1 MAVQQEEG
9 LNNQGTINFNDFAV
23 SIKEKYPMYKDL
35 DNEYLAKEIIKKYP
49 VYENQVSFDLPEVKK
64 KEDPTASAF
73 SDGLLESPELSD
85 LSVSFQNNK
94 VNQALSDVP
103 IFRSIYSGVNSL
115 AGGLVKQGELFIKEA
130 LPSLLKRGIIG
141 IGPTAS
147 PANKI
152 TGNIAAALLAK
163 SKADDKVAN
172 IFSEY
177 GDVLLDNAR
186 IINKEVL
193 NEAGISDEEIE
204 KGIFGQDNIKNAAI
218 MTGNAL
224 LQQVP
229 QLALIYATSPTVAI
243 SLLST
248 SAAGQKYAE
257 IQDDPTLTGEEKA
270 IYSYG
275 VGAIEGLSEYIF
287 KGDINIVKAGA
298 KRLFSKAGSKD
309 LFKKELKEQLK
320 RQSVGRASLEEGA
333 EELVA
338 GGGDLIIESI
348 LRGTDENWD
357 REAAI
362 GLADQFLIGSLAGGG
377 VNVAARGIN
386 SYGTTK
392 NQRERRKA
400 KEDISALTKKR
411 QTAEPSQ
418 VPIIDELIDERVDD
432 LLSLQRDDL
441 EFYQKFS
448 KIDIDQINN
457 LDKQIREVSKKFA
470 VAEGDVLK
478 SKYTSEIDDLLLA
491 KQQIENKY
499 TESPVTYVRDGK
511 NVSRSKFLRDLN
523 NATKEQ
529 LETGQWGV
537 QNDAEVNDLL
547 LKKFESLKV
556 EQPVETVAPE
566 VTEEAVTEAPAVTEE
581 VTEEQPAVTEEA
593 VETVAEPITTGEQV
607 FSFVEEITPQQE
619 DVPTGFEGKIKER
632 DFRESEVDLQGLLN
646 TDPDFKEFYDNFKQ
660 RYEEGEV
667 EPEGLGLN
675 LVVVDGELLDGYN
688 RAATLLSEGQN
699 KTNAFVAV
707 ETAAEPTPI
716 ETQTEQEITVNI
728 APFFEASI
736 ESTAEAKG
744 LRKSP
749 QYQKYKESL
758 IEIANDLGL
767 DIQVDESIGG
777 YVNNAGTKVREIS
790 NVVTLT
796 NANIDQASQYAALT
810 AALAPEVQE
819 SSIAAE
825 YTVNGAENHNGD
837 ELTIKVSDGEGTFQS
852 LREAG
857 IDDFTFN
864 ESNNTLTLLDIFDF
878 SDPESDAKLDR
889 LLNILD
895 NKKISYEITDKKAIN
910 SRFIDSESRK
920 QILSDG
926 RQSAIQ
932 QRQEGT
938 SLYQKIISAI
948 NRDANNLGITPN
960 EYIKPSVAD
969 EITTTPKAKPKKS
982 TPFIPEDVDSIQP
995 QDVVGEKD
1003 NDGNNRFFA
1012 RIPVKGKDFKAYFE
1026 VEVKQDGNIV
1036 RISDK
1041 SYGIGRKTLKRR
1053 LKAEPT
1059 REQTQQSDQI
1069 ATTPRKRP
1077 TLTRPSSRTASE
1089 IENKQAIKPAD
1100 IGKSQNVSGA
1110 RFTEAQGKQINKA
1123 ISNFNKFLEATGS
1136 APIKTVF
1143 LNLDDSVSYKNA
1155 ITGRKST
1162 ATKGSFIKGKSLQ
1175 PTIVINVE
1183 SADVTT
1189 PYHELLHAYTYSLNL
1204 DPKQIISLA
1213 TTIESELSKG
1223 SKEEKQ
1229 LAKQLK
1235 DFKNKYVK
1243 TQGYQTKDLLQAE
1256 EFLAEYIGKVSS
1268 FSTDV
1273 PPPIRISTA
1282 NKLKNAIIKFLAKF
1296 NIVSK
1301 DLVGAIQS
1309 REDAADFI
1317 KGFFDVVQGRVDLNN
1332 VSREQIT
1339 QEQGEAGEVSQ
1350 IEIKEQIDSK
1360 EAPKA
1365 SEDSREF
1372 IKDVVEDVDV
1382 KELNGKLFVTN
1393 MYDYTTAGTVDLGNG
1408 LSIQLFGGK
1417 SYVPFMMARNGKKVG
1432 EVSNLAA
1439 FNTKEQAEGFIR
1451 NVKGGKSNLF
1461 APHSG
1466 TLSESWQFQHAMLEQ
1481 LTNLVLDNKIL
1492 SKSELIKT
1500 FNEGLKSKDGKEAL
1514 RIFNENNKSNIRT
1527 LSSFTKNPLQLVEL
1541 LNAEN
1546 NRSPKLRKILNQKIA
1561 ANKKFQNAIGIKNL
1575 QQFYNLIADP
1585 LNKGVEGYELMSF
1598 VQFDSKTLTISKPK
1612 KTDPDYHPSF
1622 AWTIKAK
1629 IERVIQPT
1637 RFYKTYD
1644 VTDSYTKYNKDE
1656 TVTSRK
1662 TDEKFAESN
1671 VTSSA
1676 GAIPKVA
1683 QVDNVENDSVIEMSQ
1698 IIDENQ
1704 EGIDKNIL
1712 DNEVENNLA
1721 ENGEWQERER
1731 TSFER
1736 FVDLKR
1742 RQFQDKF
1749 RDIIRIQED
1758 IEFSKGEA
1766 VGLDQDFRNAE
1777 VLMHGKASQ
1786 ELEGLE
1792 EKLEDVV
1799 KKIKKS
1805 GLSTDQFN
1813 DLLYAMHAQERNRYL
1828 RQRSTDVGASLK
1840 KLREE
1845 NNISASDFASLLGVT
1860 NEQYAEIEKSFENKL
1875 KSKQLSEALNIL
1887 GKTPSQFFM
1896 ENALV
1901 KNGSGMT
1908 DVEARRILSQYDL
1921 NLVNPEV
1928 SQLNKKIRPAVLAV
1942 REISK
1947 DNRDLLVE
1955 RGLASESQVE
1965 AYEAL
1970 YKNYVPLRGFS
1981 KEAEEFFGESNT
1993 ELPSSSRIEV
2003 RGKQKRAKG
2012 RDTKAD
2018 APLTQVIVSANQS
2031 IIQGRKNETLQT
2043 LYRLLEDNPN
2053 SDLFQLIDPAKDK
2066 RFKKVQ
2072 TAQGIKLISQT
2083 ESDLLA
2089 DETVVTVQFDGDR
2102 KFIKFAD
2109 KSLAKPFKGN
2119 PATAS
2124 ALTRLMGR
2132 YNRLLSSL
2140 ITTYNPEFIIR
2151 NFSRDIQTAVFNGI
2165 AETELEDGLIKGK
2178 KFKTGKVVKDTFTAM
2193 NAIFQA
2199 EGGLSGVKQKDR
2211 NTKFDKYWREFKE
2224 DGAKT
2229 DWFYAKPADEIAKNI
2244 EKMTEGKSKAEIG
2257 RAQFKAIG
2265 DLVERANSSVENAV
2279 RLSAYVNARE
2289 AGVSREKAAE
2299 FAKGLTVNF
2308 NKSGEYGQIANS
2320 MYLFFNASVQ
2330 GTTRLLRSLASNPVT
2345 KNSEG
2350 KRSFRLS
2357 RAQKMAVGF
2366 MVMGQVMSL
2375 INQGLSDD
2383 DEDGESYYS
2392 KIADFEKERNIIIM
2406 RPKKFQKGTADDY
2419 IKIPLPYGM
2428 NVFWVAGTSIGD
2440 ALQKIITPAK
2450 AVGNVLTATVGS
2462 FSPINFPNATDFS
2475 KFLAKFLI
2483 PTIGEP
2489 IVSLAVNEDYF
2500 GRKIYKENF
2509 DVGTPKPLSTLG
2521 QDKAY
2526 KWSAEI
2532 TKFLN
2537 KATGGSEFRKG
2548 ELDIPPEALDYIFG
2562 VVSGGA
2568 GRFVGRTTNVIEK
2581 VFSGEWEDLEAN
2593 DIPLYRIVAGKPSK
2607 FANLSD
2613 FYERATLIDQFY
2625 EEYKDGQLN
2634 KADARKILRMR
2645 SLGKAY
2651 KKSLQNIRK
2660 LERAAENIKDAD
2672 KRQKRML
2679 ELDEKRFNLVSAF
2692 NREYNKLE
2700 IDKIK

>member
-1 MAVQQEEG
+1 MDEELKKILEEAYNLG
-9 LNNQGTINFNDFAV
+9 ATEQ
-23 SIKEKYPMYKDL
+23 DL
-35 DNEYLAKEIIKKYP
+35 DSIVDRY
-49 VYENQVSFDLPEVKK
+49 QSKK
-64 KEDPTASAF
+64 KEETIPSP
-73 SDGLLESPELSD
+73 SLDGQLQSPELSD
-85 LSVSFQNNK
+85 LSLSFQNNK

-103 IFRSIYSGVNSL
+103 IFRTIYGGVNSL
-115 AGGLVKQGELFIKEA
+115 AGGLLKQGELFIKEA
-130 LPSLLKRGIIG
+130 IPSILKRGIIG

-147 PANKI
+147 PVNVI

-172 IFSEY
+172 VFSEY
-177 GDVLLDNAR
+177 GDVLLDNSR

-193 NEAGISDEEIE
+193 NEAGISDEDIE

-229 QLALIYATSPTVAI
+229 QLALVAATGGAAGITA
-243 SLLST
+243 LGT
-248 SAAGQKYAE
+248 SAAGSKYAE

-275 VGAIEGLSEYIF
+275 VGGLEALSEYIF
-287 KGDINIVKAGA
+287 KGDINLIRSGA
-298 KRLFSKAGSKD
+298 KRLFSKAGSKE

-320 RQSVGRASLEEGA
+320 RQSVGRTALEEGA
-333 EELVA
+333 EELIA

-362 GLADQFLIGSLAGGG
+362 GLADQFLIGTLAGGG
-377 VNVAARGIN
+377 INVAARGIN
-386 SYGTTK
+386 SLGTTK
-392 NQRERRKA
+392 NQRARRKA
-400 KEDISALTKKR
+400 KEDISTLTQKR

-418 VPIIDELIDERVDD
+418 VPIIDELIDERVND
-432 LLSLQRDDL
+432 LLSLQRSDL
-441 EFYQKFS
+441 EFYESFNKV
-448 KIDIDQINN
+448 DIDKIND
-457 LDKQIREVSKKFA
+457 LDKKIRDASKKFA
-470 VAEGDVLK
+470 VAEGDALK
-478 SKYTSEIDDLLLA
+478 SKYTSEIDDLLLS
-491 KQQIENKY
+491 KQEVENKY

-566 VTEEAVTEAPAVTEE
+566 VTEEAVTEA
-581 VTEEQPAVTEEA
+581 PAVTEEA

-889 LLNILD
+889 LLDILD

-910 SRFIDSESRK
+910 SRFIDSEGRK

-969 EITTTPKAKPKKS
+969 QIT
-982 TPFIPEDVDSIQP
+982 
-995 QDVVGEKD
+995 
-1003 NDGNNRFFA
+1003 
-1012 RIPVKGKDFKAYFE
+1012 
-1026 VEVKQDGNIV
+1026 
-1036 RISDK
+1036 
-1041 SYGIGRKTLKRR
+1041 
-1053 LKAEPT
+1053 
-1059 REQTQQSDQI
+1059 
-1069 ATTPRKRP
+1069 TTPRKRP

-1100 IGKSQNVSGA
+1100 IGKSQNVSSA

-1123 ISNFNKFLEATGS
+1123 VSNFNKFLEATGS

-1143 LNLDDSVSYKNA
+1143 LNSDNSVSYKNA

-1175 PTIVINVE
+1175 PTIVVNVE
-1183 SADVTT
+1183 SADPTT
-1189 PYHELLHAYTYSLNL
+1189 IYHELLHAYTYSLNL
-1204 DPKQIISLA
+1204 DPKQIVGLS

-1273 PPPIRISTA
+1273 PPPISISTA

-1350 IEIKEQIDSK
+1350 IQIKEQIDSK

-1372 IKDVVEDVDV
+1372 IKDVVKDVDV
-1382 KELNGKLFVTN
+1382 KEFNGKPFVTN
-1393 MYDYTTAGTVDLGNG
+1393 MYDYTSAGTVDLGNG

-1451 NVKGGKSNLF
+1451 NVKGGKANLF
-1461 APHSG
+1461 SPHSG
-1466 TLSESWQFQHAMLEQ
+1466 TLKDSWQFQHAMLEQ

-1546 NRSPKLRKILNQKIA
+1546 NRSPNLRKILNKKIA

-1585 LNKGVEGYELMSF
+1585 LNKGVEGFELMSF
-1598 VQFDSKTLTISKPK
+1598 VQFDPKTLRISKPK

-1629 IERVIQPT
+1629 IDRVMQPT

-1644 VTDSYTKYNKDE
+1644 VTDSYTKYNKDK

-1676 GAIPKVA
+1676 GARPKVA

-1704 EGIDKNIL
+1704 EGIEKNNFDGQI
-1712 DNEVENNLA
+1712 ENDLY
-1721 ENGEWQERER
+1721 ENKEWRERER

-1749 RDIIRIQED
+1749 QDIIRIQED

-1777 VLMHGKASQ
+1777 VLMHGRASQ

-1860 NEQYAEIEKSFENKL
+1860 NEQYAQIEKSFKNKL
-1875 KSKQLSEALNIL
+1875 KPKQLSEALNIL

-1955 RGLASESQVE
+1955 RGLASESQIE

-1981 KEAEEFFGESNT
+1981 EEAEDYFKKKDEGI
-1993 ELPSSSRIEV
+1993 ELPSSSKIEV
-2003 RGKQKRAKG
+2003 RSKQKRAKG
-2012 RDTKAD
+2012 RETKAD
-2018 APLTQVIVSANQS
+2018 APLTQIIVNANQT

-2053 SDLFQLIDPAKDK
+2053 SDLFEIIDPDKDEK
-2066 RFKKVQ
+2066 GFKKVIDSE
-2072 TAQGIKLISQT
+2072 GIRLKDKT
-2083 ESDLLA
+2083 VKDLLA
-2089 DETVVTVQFDGDR
+2089 DETVVAVQFDGEY

-2119 PATAS
+2119 DTTAS
-2124 ALTRLMGR
+2124 VLVRLMGK
-2132 YNRLLSSL
+2132 YNRFLSSL

-2178 KFKTGKVVKDTFTAM
+2178 KFKTRKVVKDTFIAM

-2199 EGGLSGVKQKDR
+2199 EGGFSGVKQKDR
-2211 NTKFDKYWREFKE
+2211 NAKFDKYYREFKE

-2229 DWFYAKPADEIAKNI
+2229 DWFYAKSADEVAKNI
-2244 EKMTEGKSKAEIG
+2244 EKMTEGKSKADIG
-2257 RAQFKAIG
+2257 RAQFKAIT
-2265 DLVERANSSVENAV
+2265 DFVERANTSVENAV
-2279 RLSAYVNARE
+2279 RLSAYANARE

-2330 GTTRLLRSLASNPVT
+2330 GTTRLLRSLATNPVT

-2357 RAQKMAVGF
+2357 RAQKMAAGF
-2366 MVMGQVMSL
+2366 VVMGQLFSI
-2375 INQGLSDD
+2375 INEMVSDD
-2383 DEDGESYYS
+2383 DDDGESFYS

-2406 RPKKFQKGTADDY
+2406 KSWYGGSGKEY
-2419 IKIPLPYGM
+2419 WKIPLPYGL
-2428 NVFWVAGTSIGD
+2428 NIFWVTGTSIGD
-2440 ALQKIITPAK
+2440 GLQKLITPAK
-2450 AVGNVLTATVGS
+2450 AIGNILEAAVGS
-2462 FSPINFPNATDFS
+2462 FSPINFPKSKDFFIFAS
-2475 KFLAKFLI
+2475 KFLL
-2483 PTIGEP
+2483 PTIGQP
-2489 IVSLAVNEDYF
+2489 IIALGVNEDYF

-2548 ELDIPPEALDYIFG
+2548 AIDISPEQLDFISG
-2562 VVSGGA
+2562 VLTGGA
-2568 GRFVGRTTNVIEK
+2568 GRFVGRSANVIEK
-2581 VFSGEWEDLEAN
+2581 ALSGEWEDLEPN

-2625 EEYKDGQLN
+2625 EEYKAGQLN

-2645 SLGKAY
+2645 SLGKSY
-2651 KKSLQNIRK
+2651 KKSLQSIRR
-2660 LERAAENIKDAD
+2660 LEQAAENIKDAD
-2672 KRQKRML
+2672 KRQKRMI
-2679 ELDEKRFNLVSAF
+2679 ELDEKRYNLISKF